1 MKYKC
6 KNEICGKQFSF
17 TATKTVTDQEK
28 EIVTIETLVCPYC
41 CSLNF
46 DEIPQEQPVK
56 GVDLQNIASLKDVA
70 PNEVDTFL
78 AQGYVVYQTWQKNVF
93 VVKLKPK
100 ETEQT
105 TPAIQFDHVTMED
118 EQA

>member
-6 KNEICGKQFSF
+6 LNPECGKQFNF
-17 TATKTVTDQEK
+17 AAKKTLEKTECDATTT
-28 EIVTIETLVCPYC
+28 IIETVVCPYC
-41 CSLNF
+41 GSINF
-46 DEIPQEQPVK
+46 DEAPQEAK
-56 GVDLQNIASLKDVA
+56 GVALENIASLKDVS
-70 PNEVDTFL
+70 PNEVDSYL

>member
-1 MKYKC
+1 MKYQC

-17 TATKTVTDQEK
+17 TAKKTVTDQEK

-41 CSLNF
+41 ESLNF
-46 DEIPQEQPVK
+46 EELPQEQPVK

-105 TPAIQFDHVTMED
+105 TPAIQFDHVTKED

>member
-6 KNEICGKQFSF
+6 LNADCGESF
-17 TATKTVTDQEK
+17 LYAAKKTVEK
-28 EIVTIETLVCPYC
+28 TIAPDEVSTIEILTCPFC
-41 CSLNF
+41 GSIEI
-46 DEIPQEQPVK
+46 DEAPQEAK
-56 GVDLQNIASLKDVA
+56 GVALENIVSLKDVS
-70 PNEVDTFL
+70 PNEVDSYL